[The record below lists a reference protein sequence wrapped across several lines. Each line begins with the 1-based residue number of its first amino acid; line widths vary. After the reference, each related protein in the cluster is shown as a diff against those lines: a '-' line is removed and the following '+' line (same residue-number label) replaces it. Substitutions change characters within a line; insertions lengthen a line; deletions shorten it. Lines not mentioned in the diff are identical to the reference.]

1 MATEELRN
9 QLLVQW
15 TLLKRD
21 RSVAGRTKTRA
32 YIDVLLEKYYEAI
45 LREAERSLGDES
57 VAP

>member
-21 RSVAGRTKTRA
+21 RSEVGRAHTRGN
-32 YIDVLLEKYYEAI
+32 IDRLLEKYYAA
-45 LREAERSLGDES
+45 LLAEAERSLGDES